1 MRQELEDQLVGKY
14 PKIFSQIRSFQHG
27 DGWLHIIDALCACI
41 QNECDH
47 NIKDLKRINP
57 EVTEE
62 ELEDLQVR
70 AVQVKEKFGGL
81 RFYIGSGNTEIFGM
95 IRMAEEISFKIC
107 EECGSPGKN
116 RGGGW
121 IKTLCDPCVIASGR
135 KDEGAEDEGC

>member
-1 MRQELEDQLVGKY
+1 MRKELEDQLVGKY
-14 PKIFSQIRSFQHG
+14 PKIFSQIKSFQHG
-27 DGWLHIIDALCACI
+27 NGWFHIIDALCACI

-47 NIKDLKRINP
+47 NIRELKRINP

-62 ELEDLQVR
+62 DIEDLQVR

-116 RGGGW
+116 RSGGW
-121 IKTLCDPCVIASGR
+121 IKTLCDSCAIASGR
-135 KDEGAEDEGC
+135 KDRGAEDEGC